1 MLVVVDVK
9 KENLFN
15 HIKMKQ
21 NMQWK
26 EWKLKEKETREN
38 FKDKL
43 KELVCTEAKDLWGSF
58 KNGILKACEELCGRK
73 KQSNRARK
81 HMVMK

>member
-21 NMQWK
+21 NMQWRVR
-26 EWKLKEKETREN
+26 KLKEKETRKN
-38 FKDKL
+38 FKDKM
-43 KELVCTEAKDLWGSF
+43 KEFS
-58 KNGILKACEELCGRK
+58 
-73 KQSNRARK
+73 
-81 HMVMK
+81 